1 MDFGMMRKINNDLGF
16 TLIEVII
23 VIVILGILAVVAV
36 PKVGNYIA
44 NAKEEATKGEMLT
57 LKEAL
62 DGEDG
67 YKVTVGADLFNYDL
81 TYLVTKPA
89 TVPVYNAFTGL
100 GWNGPYI
107 IDDGTESYKY
117 DSWGNAYVVT
127 ATTITSNG
135 PDGIAGNADDIIMQY

>member
-1 MDFGMMRKINNDLGF
+1 MDRRMIKRYNNNNGF
-16 TLIEVII
+16 TLIELIIAIVII
-23 VIVILGILAVVAV
+23 GILAVVAV
-36 PKVGNYIA
+36 PKVGNYIDA
-44 NAKEEATKGEMLT
+44 ARVESTKGEMLT

-67 YKVTVGADLFNYDL
+67 YKVTVGDNLYDNDL

-89 TVPVYNAFTGL
+89 SVSTYNTLTGL

-107 IDDGTESYKY
+107 IDDGSDDYKE
-117 DSWGNAYVVT
+117 DAWGNAYVVT

-135 PDGIAGNADDIIMQY
+135 LDEAAGTADDIVLNY